1 MQGRRAFLL
10 SPFGRTARKMEA
22 RMEMDPIE
30 NRSSSGFPVDDPMQ
44 ALEKDH
50 DFVKQLFEEFLNTDD
65 MPVRQQAGPRI
76 LMLLEMHSALEE
88 ATFYPVVQSLDEDLV
103 DECEEQH
110 AQADQL
116 IQQLKGM
123 EVSDPQYEQLL
134 QQLCDAVLQHIDI
147 EENQLFPVVR
157 QSNLDLEAMG
167 LEMQAY
173 EANMVATQAQLS
185 ERKDMDRR

>member
-1 MQGRRAFLL
+1 
-10 SPFGRTARKMEA
+10 MEA
-22 RMEMDPIE
+22 CMDMDPIE
-30 NRSSSGFPVDDPMQ
+30 NRSSGGFPVDDPMQ

-50 DFVKQLFEEFLNTDD
+50 DFVKQLFEAFLNTDD
-65 MPVRQQAGPRI
+65 MQVRQQAGPRI

-116 IQQLKGM
+116 IRQLKSM
-123 EVSDPQYEQLL
+123 EVSDPQYEDLL
-134 QQLCDAVLQHIDI
+134 QQLCDAVLQHIDV
-147 EENQLFPVVR
+147 EENQLFPAVR
-157 QSNLDLEAMG
+157 ESNLDLEAMG

-185 ERKDMDRR
+185 ERRDATS

>member
-1 MQGRRAFLL
+1 
-10 SPFGRTARKMEA
+10 
-22 RMEMDPIE
+22 
-30 NRSSSGFPVDDPMQ
+30 
-44 ALEKDH
+44 
-50 DFVKQLFEEFLNTDD
+50 
-65 MPVRQQAGPRI
+65 
-76 LMLLEMHSALEE
+76 MLLEMHSALEE
-88 ATFYPVVQSLDEDLV
+88 ATFYPAVQSLDDDLV
-103 DECEEQH
+103 DECEDQH

-116 IQQLKGM
+116 IQQLKSM

-173 EANMVATQAQLS
+173 EANMVAMQAQLS
-185 ERKDMDRR
+185 ERKDVTSRRP

>member
-1 MQGRRAFLL
+1 MD
-10 SPFGRTARKMEA
+10 
-22 RMEMDPIE
+22 MDPIE
-30 NRSSSGFPVDDPMQ
+30 NRSSGGFPVDDPMQ

-65 MPVRQQAGPRI
+65 MPVKQQAGPRI

-88 ATFYPVVQSLDEDLV
+88 AIFYPVVQSLDEDLV

-116 IQQLKGM
+116 IQQLKSM

-173 EANMVATQAQLS
+173 EANMVAMQAQLS
-185 ERKDMDRR
+185 ERKDATSRRP